1 MHSKNDHSNPAASS
15 EAAATEKQTNATA
28 DVKPAVEPQSNG
40 NEPPLQNGSAQ
51 ATAETGD
58 SNCQLVTKKVGNQNA
73 RKHGLYSKSVLHD
86 WESQDDFNC
95 LLQELRDEWKP
106 NGRSEEDAVF
116 DLAYLTLLKW
126 RAIAAAKLRFC
137 QSTTSDELK
146 SGESSWD
153 DIIEHQKKVPA
164 HANGALTVAT
174 KLMEASTTTY
184 EKIRNLP
191 YWTEDSEGKEI
202 QQQLFLLKHDLN
214 TLNQEVRKQVI
225 EGVRALVKTV
235 EDSANRFT
243 EAYQADEIEKEV
255 DRLGKFDARME
266 KIIRRIIQIKLF
278 KRVDG
283 VDSSNAPLLEAP
295 SLVPSQGSTEKSS
308 SQTIK
313 KK

>member
-1 MHSKNDHSNPAASS
+1 MRRSVIFH
-15 EAAATEKQTNATA
+15 TE
-28 DVKPAVEPQSNG
+28 
-40 NEPPLQNGSAQ
+40 
-51 ATAETGD
+51 
-58 SNCQLVTKKVGNQNA
+58 
-73 RKHGLYSKSVLHD
+73 R
-86 WESQDDFNC
+86 
-95 LLQELRDEWKP
+95 
-106 NGRSEEDAVF
+106 
-116 DLAYLTLLKW
+116 
-126 RAIAAAKLRFC
+126 
-137 QSTTSDELK
+137 
-146 SGESSWD
+146 
-153 DIIEHQKKVPA
+153 
-164 HANGALTVAT
+164 
-174 KLMEASTTTY
+174 
-184 EKIRNLP
+184 
-191 YWTEDSEGKEI
+191 DSEGKEI

-214 TLNQEVRKQVI
+214 TLNQQVRKQVI

-308 SQTIK
+308 SPTIK